1 MSPRRSRLACFIAG
15 MILGVGLAGVS
26 AVFADKSSNGASKVD
41 WEGAR
46 LLAQVMERIKE
57 DYVDEVNDEQL
68 MRSAVRGMVASLD
81 PYSAFLDEAEYEDVR
96 DTSAGAYTGVGIE
109 VAIDGGEVKVVAPID
124 DSPAARAG
132 VRAGDKILAIDD
144 LPVEQDNLDQVINR
158 MRGKPGSRVRLK
170 IEREG
175 YRDPLVV
182 VLERANVEVHSVK
195 EELLEPGYGYIRIS
209 QFSETTSQDLNR
221 AIADV
226 KHHSPGGIKG
236 IVLDLRNN
244 PGGVLEAA
252 VSVSDA
258 FIDSGVIVTADGRSP
273 DARFELDAT
282 PGDLTE
288 GAPLMVLVDGGSAS
302 ASEIVAGALRDHHR
316 ATLIGQK
323 TFGKGLVQTVMP
335 LADGRALKLTTS
347 RYYTPSGESIN
358 ARGITPD
365 VIVDDQHP
373 RDFNPAKLTSALAQQ
388 DYEVGL
394 ALDSLKRGPIRQS
407 SLR

>member
-1 MSPRRSRLACFIAG
+1 MSPRRSRLAFFLAG
-15 MILGVGLAGVS
+15 MIFGVGLAGVS
-26 AVFADKSSNGASKVD
+26 AVFADKSSTGDKVY

-46 LLAQVMERIKE
+46 LLALVMARIKD
-57 DYVDEVNDEQL
+57 DYVDSVSDEQL
-68 MRSAVRGMVASLD
+68 MRGAVRGMVASLD
-81 PYSAFLDEAEYEDVR
+81 PYSAFLDKAEYEDVR

-109 VAIDGGEVKVVAPID
+109 VAVDGGAVKVVAPID

-132 VRAGDKILAIDD
+132 IQTGDKILAIDD
-144 LPVEQDNLDQVINR
+144 LPVEEDNLDQVIDR
-158 MRGKPGSRVRLK
+158 MRGRPGSRVRLK

-175 YRDPLVV
+175 QPKPLVL
-182 VLERANVEVHSVK
+182 VLERASVEVHSVK

-209 QFSETTSQDLNR
+209 QFSETTAHDLGR
-221 AIADV
+221 AITDV
-226 KHHSPGGIKG
+226 KRHSPGGIKG
-236 IVLDLRNN
+236 IILDLRNN

-252 VSVSDA
+252 VSVADA
-258 FIDSGVIVTADGRSP
+258 FIDNGVIVTADGRSP

-282 PGDLTE
+282 PGDLID
-288 GAPLMVLVDGGSAS
+288 GAPLMVLVDSGSAS

-335 LADGRALKLTTS
+335 LAEGRALKLTTS

-373 RDFNPAKLTSALAQQ
+373 RDFNPAKLTSALAQH

-394 ALDSLKRGPIRQS
+394 ALDSLKRAPIRQS